1 MLHTDIICCK
11 NIKNNAFRKFCFS
24 MLDTELKEYDE
35 RISIKKEAFKV
46 STSLGSLLVELGY
59 CDSEDIYENEA
70 RELAKYL
77 GAA

>member
-11 NIKNNAFRKFCFS
+11 SIKNNAFRKFCFS

-35 RISIKKEAFKV
+35 RSRTQKEAFKV
-46 STSLGSLLVELGY
+46 SISLGSLLVELGY

-77 GAA
+77 NVA

>member
-11 NIKNNAFRKFCFS
+11 SIKNNAFRKFCFS
-24 MLDTELKEYDE
+24 MLDSELKEYGE
-35 RISIKKEAFKV
+35 RTIMKKEAFKV
-46 STSLGSLLVELGY
+46 STSLASLLVELGY

-77 GAA
+77 SAA

>member
-11 NIKNNAFRKFCFS
+11 SIKNNAFRKFCFS
-24 MLDTELKEYDE
+24 MLDTELKEYDARTSME
-35 RISIKKEAFKV
+35 KAFKV
-46 STSLGSLLVELGY
+46 STSLASLLVELGY
-59 CDSEDIYENEA
+59 CDSEDIYEDEA